1 MDPISGDDHTSISH
15 INFVTN
21 KSHDLV
27 NELYEDL
34 MERDIVI
41 LELSCPSEILLTIS
55 LSTAKALGE
64 KIKNIINN
72 VEVNFFIVV

>member
-27 NELYEDL
+27 DELYEDL
-34 MERDIVI
+34 MDRNNDKAKQTAQQVCKVMADLIQS
-41 LELSCPSEILLTIS
+41 LTDEI
-55 LSTAKALGE
+55 
-64 KIKNIINN
+64 
-72 VEVNFFIVV
+72 